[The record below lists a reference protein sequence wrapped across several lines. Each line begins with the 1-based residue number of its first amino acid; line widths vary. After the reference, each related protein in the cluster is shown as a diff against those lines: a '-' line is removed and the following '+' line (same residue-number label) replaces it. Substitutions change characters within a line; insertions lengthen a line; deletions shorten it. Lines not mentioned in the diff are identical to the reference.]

1 MLEKDRFL
9 AIKQLA
15 RDIRKENE
23 DLFKAF
29 AMESPEDAIRE
40 KEEFIED
47 IIDSRGI
54 TFSNDNL
61 GREER
66 QIFRAN
72 LLIPDDNEFFETYS
86 KDKNIRNLMN
96 TYGVGIEDV
105 MSKITELNIYAEYL
119 NDEAD
124 GASNEDVLKDLELET
139 STDEDTKVSESS
151 TENNDEFVDAM
162 VNLSTKEAESL
173 LDEIENLSNAMD
185 DLNITSI
192 NSEDDSD
199 KVVDDK
205 QEIASETAATT
216 EDKVMQPEVIDNST
230 EVHDTSYADMSIED
244 ISQAVDTFVT
254 DFNHIQTDLDNTKE
268 ELKVAKE
275 AQTELRE
282 QIRSLREEAYSLKK
296 NNLESAKS
304 LKEAR
309 EVNERLENENQTLK
323 EQMRTMEA
331 NLKRSADLLKK
342 IYNSIPKK

>member
-9 AIKQLA
+9 AIKKLA
-15 RDIRKENE
+15 QDIRKENE

-40 KEEFIED
+40 KEEFVED

-72 LLIPDDNEFFETYS
+72 LLIPDDKEFFDTYS

-105 MSKITELNIYAEYL
+105 MSKITELNIYADYL
-119 NDEAD
+119 NDMENDSKAEETTD
-124 GASNEDVLKDLELET
+124 NIENPEIPVETAKEDD
-139 STDEDTKVSESS
+139 
-151 TENNDEFVDAM
+151 FVDAM
-162 VNLSTKEAESL
+162 VNLSSKEAESL
-173 LDEIENLSNAMD
+173 LDEIENLSSAMD
-185 DLNITSI
+185 DLNITSVKEDE
-192 NSEDDSD
+192 NKVAEESEVKEPES
-199 KVVDDK
+199 VETQPVT
-205 QEIASETAATT
+205 SE
-216 EDKVMQPEVIDNST
+216 EKVMQPEVIGNPIDDATNDDMSY
-230 EVHDTSYADMSIED
+230 TSDMSIED
-244 ISQAVDTFVT
+244 ISQAVDGFVN
-254 DFNHIQTDLDNTKE
+254 DFNNIQTDLDNTKE
-268 ELKVAKE
+268 ELKQAKE
-275 AQTELRE
+275 IQNELRE
-282 QIRSLREEAYSLKK
+282 QVRTLREEAYSLKK

-309 EVNERLENENQTLK
+309 EANEQLENENLTLK
-323 EQMRTMEA
+323 EQIRTMETS
-331 NLKRSADLLKK
+331 LKRSADLLKK

>member
-15 RDIRKENE
+15 QDIRKENE

-40 KEEFIED
+40 KEEFVED

-54 TFSNDNL
+54 TFSNDTL

-72 LLIPDDNEFFETYS
+72 LLIPDDKEFFDTYS

-105 MSKITELNIYAEYL
+105 MSKITELNIYADYL
-119 NDEAD
+119 NDNDTDSED
-124 GASNEDVLKDLELET
+124 IKQDEDQHLETEIEDVATPDK
-139 STDEDTKVSESS
+139 ED
-151 TENNDEFVDAM
+151 DFVDAM
-162 VNLSTKEAESL
+162 VNLSSKEAESL
-173 LDEIENLSNAMD
+173 LDEIENLSSAMD
-185 DLNITSI
+185 DLNITTV
-192 NSEDDSD
+192 NSEKAMPLESEVTEPMEEPEVSD
-199 KVVDDK
+199 
-205 QEIASETAATT
+205 
-216 EDKVMQPEVIDNST
+216 DKVMQPEVINDMDST
-230 EVHDTSYADMSIED
+230 DDTVYTGDMSIED

-254 DFNHIQTDLDNTKE
+254 DFNHIQTDLDNTKA
-268 ELKVAKE
+268 ELKQSKE
-275 AQTELRE
+275 AQNELRE
-282 QIRSLREEAYSLKK
+282 QVRSLREEAYSLKK

-309 EVNERLENENQTLK
+309 EANEQLENENQTLK
-323 EQMRTMEA
+323 EQIRNMEA